1 MPAPIVIF
9 SYNRPDHL
17 RRTIDALRH
26 NRLAEQS
33 QLFIY
38 CDGAK
43 ETASLEQKS
52 AIERN
57 REVAHSAYGFKEV
70 NVIERST
77 NYGLARNIIGA
88 VTEIVNRF
96 GRIITLEDDVIA
108 SPGFLEYMNNALDL
122 YAEDTKVMHISGY
135 MYPHKGRLL
144 DTFFYEVPYPG
155 GGWATWKRA
164 WRFFSDDIDSIYGY
178 WSQRWKQFNRFGGD
192 YLQKQ
197 LENNHNGSMYTWFIK
212 WHAVLLQMGGL
223 TLYPGVSLTNNIG
236 FDSSGSNCVTMT
248 KFDIAHPA
256 SSIDV
261 YRIKIKESK
270 RAARIIRQFY
280 SGHWYSKRYRRK
292 LKNNILRLFGI
303 KHET

>member
-57 REVAHSAYGFKEV
+57 REVAHAACGFKEV

-122 YAEDTKVMHISGY
+122 YAEDTNVMHISGY
-135 MYPHKGRLL
+135 MYPHKGRLP

-178 WSQRWKQFNRFGGD
+178 WSQHWKQFNRFGGD